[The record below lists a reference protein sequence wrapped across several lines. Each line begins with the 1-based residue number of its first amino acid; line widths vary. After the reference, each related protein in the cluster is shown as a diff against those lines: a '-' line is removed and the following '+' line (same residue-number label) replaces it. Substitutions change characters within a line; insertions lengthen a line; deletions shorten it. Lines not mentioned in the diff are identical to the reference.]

1 MTTSYVGKE
10 SNKVKF
16 TMEFTAE
23 EFEAAI
29 QKVYL
34 KNRGRIQVD
43 GFRKGKAPRK
53 IIEARYGSGI
63 FFEEAIDDLLK
74 DNYPKALDEFDIDPI
89 DRPSI
94 EFEGEEKIEQGKGFK
109 VAAEVE
115 VAPEVDPKDYKGVK
129 AERELQKLDET
140 EVEAQLKSMQKRNA
154 RMLTV
159 EEPANWDD
167 TVVLDYKGFVG
178 EEQFQ
183 GGTADDQKLV
193 LGSNT
198 FIPGFEAQLVGAKA
212 GDEKDVVVTF
222 PEEYHAEDLAGKEAV
237 FKCTIKEVR
246 REELPALDDDF
257 AKEASDFD
265 TLEELKADIKKNI
278 ETRIERS
285 NENAGKEAVMEKICE
300 LNPVD
305 IPAVMIDDEADKMFD
320 EFRQQIMSQGIDINM
335 YCKYLNTT
343 PEELRKGYS
352 ESAKKRVHG
361 RLVLAAIAAKEGLEA
376 TEEDIDKELEQ
387 MASAYNMEK
396 DKILTA
402 MGEGYKKL
410 LAQDIKNGKALDFV
424 YANAKLT
431 EPKKKAAK
439 KTEKTEDAEKAEKPA
454 AKKSTKKA
462 AADAEEKPAAKKT
475 TAKKTTKK
483 AEAEKPEAS
492 ENTEA

>member
-10 SNKVKF
+10 NNKVKF

-34 KNRGRIQVD
+34 RNRGRIQVD
-43 GFRKGKAPRK
+43 GFRRGKAPRK
-53 IIEARYGSGI
+53 IIEAKYGSGI

-94 EFEGEEKIEQGKGFK
+94 DFEGEEKIEQGKGFK
-109 VAAEVE
+109 VVVETE

-140 EVEAQLKSMQKRNA
+140 EVEAQLKAFQKRNA
-154 RMLTV
+154 RMLTID
-159 EEPANWDD
+159 EPANWDD

-178 EEQFQ
+178 EDQFQ
-183 GGTADDQKLV
+183 GGTADDQQLV

-222 PEEYHAEDLAGKEAV
+222 PEEYHAADLAGKEAV

-246 REELPALDDDF
+246 REELPVLDDDF
-257 AKEASDFD
+257 AKEASSFD
-265 TLEELKADIKKNI
+265 TLEEFKADIRKSI

-305 IPAVMIDDEADKMFD
+305 IPAVMVDDEADKMFD
-320 EFRQQIMSQGIDINM
+320 EFRQQLMSQGIDINM

-343 PEELRKGYS
+343 PEEIRKGYN
-352 ESAKKRVHG
+352 EDAKKRVHG
-361 RLVLAAIAAKEGLEA
+361 RLVLAAIAAKEGMEA

-387 MASAYNMEK
+387 LASAYNMEK
-396 DKILTA
+396 DKILQT

-424 YANAKLT
+424 YANAKLS
-431 EPKKKAAK
+431 EPKKTAK
-439 KTEKTEDAEKAEKPA
+439 KAEKAEGETKPA
-454 AKKSTKKA
+454 AKKTTKKA
-462 AADAEEKPAAKKT
+462 EKAEGEEKPAAKKT
-475 TAKKTTKK
+475 TKKTTKK

>member
-10 SNKVKF
+10 NNKVKF

-34 KNRGRIQVD
+34 RNRGRIQVD

-53 IIEARYGSGI
+53 IIEAKYGTGI

-74 DNYPKALDEFDIDPI
+74 DNYPKTLDEFDIDPI

-94 EFEGEEKIEQGKGFK
+94 DFDGDEKIEQGKGFK
-109 VAAEVE
+109 VVATVE

-129 AERELQKLDET
+129 AERELQKLNET
-140 EVEAQLKSMQKRNA
+140 EVDERLKSIQKRNA

-159 EEPANWDD
+159 DEPANWDD

-178 EEQFQ
+178 EEQFT
-183 GGTADDQKLV
+183 GGTADDQQLV

-222 PEEYHAEDLAGKEAV
+222 PEEYHAKDLAGKEAV

-246 REELPALDDDF
+246 REELPELNDDF
-257 AKEASDFD
+257 AKEASEFD
-265 TLEELKADIKKNI
+265 TLDEFKADIRKNI
-278 ETRIERS
+278 ESSIELA

-305 IPAVMIDDEADKMFD
+305 IPAVMVDDEADKMFE
-320 EFRQQIMSQGIDINM
+320 EFSQQILSQGIDINM

-352 ESAKKRVHG
+352 EAAKKRVHG

-376 TEEDIDKELEQ
+376 TEEDIDKELEHL
-387 MASAYNMEK
+387 ASAYSTEK
-396 DKILTA
+396 DKILDM
-402 MGEGYKKL
+402 MGAGYKKL
-410 LAQDIKNGKALDFV
+410 LAQDIKNTKALDFV
-424 YANAKLT
+424 YSNAKLS
-431 EPKKKAAK
+431 EPKKTAK
-439 KTEKTEDAEKAEKPA
+439 KAEKAEGAEKPA
-454 AKKSTKKA
+454 AKKTAKKA
-462 AADAEEKPAAKKT
+462 EKAEGEEKPAAKKT
-475 TAKKTTKK
+475 TKKTTKK